1 MADFTD
7 IIQEIN
13 INLPDNNT
21 QSITAAKL
29 RTTLIDL
36 TDTIEEQ
43 QGDFEGNVN
52 DSLANIVVDSL
63 LSDETTKALSANNG
77 QELKNR
83 STLVP
88 LTGAANTLQDG
99 VIYCYANHKYRVYLD
114 HTDISLEGITY
125 TTSAYI
131 ILGIQNLDENG
142 ENAVSLFSRGCD
154 DKTSAFLPYY
164 DVTSTQ
170 NGYLRIRFR
179 AAIGEEVK
187 FLVVDI
193 TAANDFYNSN
203 KSIIDSL
210 QVQQNNTLAAI
221 STVIPS
227 TLVPTETTGS
237 RLQYQEVGKPISDCI
252 ANSTSFKIQKFE
264 ITPNKTYLFSGRYTN
279 INDYIKPVCWAD
291 ENDIIVKVE
300 TEIYTDSSHTY
311 TYVNSPITA
320 PNNAKYLYINY
331 QNTQS
336 SYFALKEY
344 SPISSSSLS
353 TNLNAAETDIGNIQ
367 EMLDPY
373 TELVIGTNLINKDDL
388 LSGYLISG
396 GELTPS
402 TNSKLSNKIYLVPGQ
417 TYTVQGV
424 IAYGNNPWV
433 FVGMFDEND
442 NFLDRFGIVVS
453 ASLATKT
460 FNFSNGASGTYQLSI
475 PENYSYCRVQVQTS
489 SLSFNPD
496 IAQLEIGSEATP
508 VVPYEEHYELI
519 IRSANAVTYVEQTLT
534 DSEKLTARTNIDSAE
549 KKKIRLLSI
558 GNSYSQDTLSY
569 VPYLMSKIA
578 PDIDLTIGICML
590 SSSYLSQHYGNFNTS
605 YATYT
610 FYVSEHGNAW
620 ENKGT
625 RSIEWALDNYDWDI
639 IMLQQSSG
647 YSYQDYDTYYQPFL
661 DQLVTSISNYL
672 DYNVKFGWLLTQ
684 SRPASVNSGANWDD
698 ATILSHYN
706 SIASNSQKVYNETM
720 CDFVIPAGTAIQNAR
735 TIESIETLGAYST
748 VSANT
753 SGKGYLCYSDG
764 VHLQEG
770 LGCHISALTTICKLL
785 EMSGYDYESVIGEG
799 TLITSSLISQ
809 INVPGPHGGSS
820 PIGETNSNVRIGEM
834 CAVMACKNPYEVT
847 DMNGYTTI
855 TKVVFV
861 KNYDS
866 HITNTTSP
874 YIMNY
879 GNSLTLTLS
888 AAENYIV
895 STVNVYMGNTEITSS
910 VYNAETHQISIPEV
924 TDCVLVKARTT
935 TA

>member
-13 INLPDNNT
+13 TNLPDNNT

-29 RTTLIDL
+29 RETLIDL
-36 TDTIEEQ
+36 TEKIDDVQ
-43 QGDFEGNVN
+43 DDFETNVT
-52 DSLANIVVDSL
+52 DSLSNFVVDSL
-63 LSDETTKALSANNG
+63 DSNDTDKALSANNG

-83 STLVP
+83 STLIS
-88 LTGAANTLQDG
+88 LTGSANTLQDG
-99 VIYCYANHKYRVYLD
+99 IIYCYANHKYRVYLD
-114 HTDISLEGITY
+114 HTDINLEGITY
-125 TTSAYI
+125 TTSAYL

-142 ENAVSLFSRGCD
+142 ENAVALFSRGCD

-164 DVTSTQ
+164 DVTATQ

-179 AAIGEEVK
+179 AAVGEEVK
-187 FLVVDI
+187 FFVQDI
-193 TAANDFYNSN
+193 TDLKDVYN
-203 KSIIDSL
+203 ITDSL
-210 QVQQNNTLAAI
+210 QSQQNTTIAAI
-221 STVIPS
+221 STTVNTSI
-227 TLVPTETTGS
+227 VPTETTGS
-237 RLQYQEVGKPISDCI
+237 RLQYQEVGKTIQECMV
-252 ANSTSFKIQKFE
+252 NSTVFKIQKFE
-264 ITPNKTYLFSGRYTN
+264 ILPNKTYLFSGRYIN
-279 INDYIKPVCWAD
+279 ISGYIKPVCWAD
-291 ENDIIVKVE
+291 ENDVIVKVE
-300 TEIYTDSSHTY
+300 EQLTWEVTSTHTFIDEDI
-311 TYVNSPITA
+311 VA
-320 PNNAKYLYINY
+320 PSNAKYLYINF
-331 QNTQS
+331 QTAQS
-336 SYFALKEY
+336 SYYNLKEY
-344 SPISSSSLS
+344 SPISSSTLS
-353 TNLNAAETDIGNIQ
+353 NDLDSAETDIDNIQ
-367 EMLDPY
+367 EMLEPY
-373 TELVIGTNLINKDDL
+373 TEIVIGTNLINKDDL

-396 GELTPS
+396 GQLNPDS
-402 TNSKLSNKIYLVPGQ
+402 YGKLSNKIYLVPGQ
-417 TYTVQGV
+417 TYTIQGV
-424 IAYGNNPWV
+424 IAYGNHPWV
-433 FVGMFDEND
+433 FIGMFDEND
-442 NFLDRFGIVVS
+442 NFLDRFGIIVS
-453 ASLATKT
+453 SSLATQT
-460 FNFSNGASGTYQLSI
+460 FKFSDGASNTYQLSI
-475 PENYSYCRVQVQTS
+475 PENYSYCRIQVQTS
-489 SLSFNPD
+489 SLNFNPD

-549 KKKIRLLSI
+549 KKKIRLISI

-625 RSIEWALDNYDWDI
+625 KSIEWALDNYDWDI
-639 IMLQQSSG
+639 VMLQQSSG

-706 SIASNSQKVYNETM
+706 SIASNSQKVYDETM

-735 TIESIETLGAYST
+735 TIESIEALGAYST

-820 PIGETNSNVRIGEM
+820 PIGETDSNVRIGEM

-847 DMNGYTTI
+847 DMNVYTTI

-861 KNYDS
+861 KDYSS

-910 VYNAETHQISIPEV
+910 VYNSETHQILIPEV